1 MVIGEAVAA
10 TGGSSTGGSATGEEF
25 DGGDRT
31 PLTAGDAVDP
41 GGATTVRTGP
51 PRPGLLAVALAI
63 VMICCVQVAFLWAF
77 AYGLSSVQ
85 EQRSQHLLY
94 ERFRG
99 ALDPSS
105 PDGPSIGGKIRPG
118 TPVALIDAPVA
129 GMHNV
134 VVVEGTSSA
143 DLLAGP
149 GHRRDTPLPGQ
160 PGESMLIGRSTT
172 SGAPFRNLYRLARG
186 DLIDVRTGQGDF
198 HYTVTGTLAPNST
211 PAPIPGD
218 SGLLVMVTSTK
229 SGGFADPPPGGLLYV
244 EARLRGSAVTSPSGR
259 PTHVRAD
266 EIQGRGETGAWPDA
280 GAWLAALIVA
290 SGFAWF
296 LWSRWGILRAWLVAA
311 PILLWVMWELSNS
324 VMGLLPNVY

>member
-10 TGGSSTGGSATGEEF
+10 TGGSATGGSAKYDLDESSS
-25 DGGDRT
+25 T
-31 PLTAGDAVDP
+31 PLAPGDAVDP
-41 GGATTVRTGP
+41 GRATTVRTGP
-51 PRPGLLAVALAI
+51 PHPGLLAVALAM
-63 VMICCVQVAFLWAF
+63 VMICCVQVAFLWVF

-105 PDGPSIGGKIRPG
+105 PDGPSIGGTIRPG
-118 TPVALIDAPVA
+118 TPVALINAPVA
-129 GMHNV
+129 GLHNV

-160 PGESMLIGRSTT
+160 PGESMLMGRSTT
-172 SGAPFRNLYRLARG
+172 SGAPFRNLYRLSRG
-186 DLIDVRTGQGDF
+186 DVIAVRTGQGYF
-198 HYTVTGTLAPNST
+198 RYTVTGRLSPKST
-211 PAPIPGD
+211 PPPVPAD
-218 SGLLVMVTSTK
+218 SSLLVMVTSSS

-244 EARLRGSAVTSPSGR
+244 EARLRGPAVTAPPGR
-259 PTHVRAD
+259 PASVRAD
-266 EIQGRGETGAWPDA
+266 EIQGRGDTSAWPDA
-280 GAWLAALIVA
+280 GVWLAALIAA
-290 SGFAWF
+290 SAFAWF
-296 LWSRWGILRAWLVAA
+296 LWSRLGMLRAWLVAA
-311 PILLWVMWELSNS
+311 PILLWVMWELSNT